1 MLYDVDTTFSYTTY
15 QWIEIDVLKAGKHI
29 HHEMC
34 GHGRERSVKVLM
46 LDHKDEKTPAYILTY
61 GYEPKTNTIYQFHGF
76 NWHGRTCI
84 KKL

>member
-1 MLYDVDTTFSYTTY
+1 
-15 QWIEIDVLKAGKHI
+15 
-29 HHEMC
+29 
-34 GHGRERSVKVLM
+34 M

-84 KKL
+84 KKLQVKTKDEI